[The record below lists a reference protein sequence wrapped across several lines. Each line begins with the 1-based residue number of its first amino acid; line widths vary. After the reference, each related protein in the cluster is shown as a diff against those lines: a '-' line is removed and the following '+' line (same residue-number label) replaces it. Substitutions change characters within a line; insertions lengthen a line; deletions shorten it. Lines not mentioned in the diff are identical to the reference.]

1 MFRSAP
7 SGPVIPAQL
16 PPDRHNWPPGVLDDL
31 RRFRQGDV
39 VADPPYF
46 YWGDPHRPVLALTS
60 GYADEGE
67 GIIEA
72 ADRFDYGLIAT
83 QTCDIAEE
91 DSPRPGQPWVHLCPV
106 YDAERTYRPEGIAP
120 DTPASDLPKLIAG
133 QERSLI
139 RQGRSQRYLWVPAIP
154 TTGFWVADLRLLLPI
169 EKGWLAGRKRIE
181 AFRTEADRIVVGRR
195 LAWLYDRPAFDGRF
209 VRTVQQP
216 LLDALRALRRQ
227 NRTMFD
233 RLANQVPEIGVS
245 TDHNIVI
252 HTAEVLVLCNTAPDP
267 DITEWFHDW
276 WTSGAETAASE
287 ELTLLPLR
295 VEQLDRLPASE
306 YRRLTRLPLA
316 AVSPNPAWY
325 GEDPY
330 RLHG

>member
-1 MFRSAP
+1 M
-7 SGPVIPAQL
+7 IPAQL
-16 PPDRHNWPPGVLDDL
+16 PADRHHWPAGVLDDL

-39 VADPPYF
+39 VADLPYF
-46 YWGDPHRPVLALTS
+46 YWGNPHRSVLALTAR
-60 GYADEGE
+60 YADEGE
-67 GIIEA
+67 GVIEA
-72 ADRFDYGLIAT
+72 ANRFDYGLIAT
-83 QTCDIAEE
+83 QTCDIVEE
-91 DSPRPGQPWVHLCPV
+91 DSSRPGQPWVHICPV

-139 RQGRSQRYLWVPAIP
+139 RQGRSQRYLQVPAIP
-154 TTGFWVADLRLLLPI
+154 TTGFWVADLRLLLPV
-169 EKGWLAGRKRIE
+169 EKGWLAGRERIE
-181 AFRTEADRIVVGRR
+181 AFQTEADRIVVGRR

-209 VRTVQQP
+209 VRTIQQP
-216 LLDALRALRRQ
+216 LLDALRVLRRQ

-233 RLANQVPEIGVS
+233 RLADQVPEIGVS
-245 TDHNIVI
+245 TDHNIAI
-252 HTAEVLVLCNTAPDP
+252 HAAEVVVLCNTAPDA

-276 WTSGAETAASE
+276 WMSSAETAAAE

-330 RLHG
+330 RLDL